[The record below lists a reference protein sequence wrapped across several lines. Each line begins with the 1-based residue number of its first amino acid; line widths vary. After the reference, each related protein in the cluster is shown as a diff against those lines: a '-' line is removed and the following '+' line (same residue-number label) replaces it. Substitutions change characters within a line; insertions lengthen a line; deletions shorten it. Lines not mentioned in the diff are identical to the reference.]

1 MKRSTF
7 TLVFYIKRKRLMK
20 NGEAPI
26 YVRITINGQ
35 RAEFGLK
42 RSIVSEEWDTARGRS
57 NKKTKDAI
65 NLNEY
70 IDEVWNRIHEVR
82 KQLEHEGKEIAAQE
96 IQDRY
101 LGKDTKRKKIL
112 ELYQE
117 HNDLLEERINKGV
130 AYGTWERHRTSRTH
144 FESFLTYKY
153 KKTDILTNLITKGML
168 EEYYHY
174 LVTVKNCANN
184 TSIKYLMNLSKIL
197 NIAVERGY
205 LKQNPYPQL
214 QYRKDE
220 VDKDFL
226 TEEELDKVM
235 KKEFTTDR
243 LTEIKDAF
251 VFSCLTGL
259 AFIDIKTLRKE
270 HLVTQHGEEWILKP
284 RHKSKVMSRIPLLP
298 GARKI
303 LDKYKPLADKT
314 GLLLPV
320 KTNQKM
326 NEYLKEIGDLSGLDK
341 DLTTHIARHTFA
353 TTVTLSNNVSI
364 ESVSKMLGHTNLAM
378 TQKYARILD
387 PKINREMASVAER
400 Y

>member
-1 MKRSTF
+1 
-7 TLVFYIKRKRLMK
+7 MK

-26 YVRITINGQ
+26 YIRITINSQ

-42 RSIVSEEWDTARGRS
+42 RSVLPDEWDPARGRCS
-57 NKKTKDAI
+57 KKTKETI
-65 NLNEY
+65 SLNEY

-82 KQLEHEGKEIAAQE
+82 KQLEHEGKEITALE
-96 IQDRY
+96 IQTRY

-117 HNDLLEERINKGV
+117 HNDLLEERIDKGV

-144 FESFLTYKY
+144 FESYLIYKY
-153 KKTDILTNLITKGML
+153 KKADILANLISKGIL

-184 TSIKYLMNLSKIL
+184 TTIKYLMNFSKIL
-197 NIAVERGY
+197 NIAVELGY

-214 QYRKDE
+214 RYRKDE

-226 TEEELDKVM
+226 TDEELDKVM
-235 KKEFTTDR
+235 NREFATDR
-243 LTEIKDAF
+243 LAEVRDAF

-270 HLVTQHGEEWILKP
+270 HLVKQQGEDWILKP
-284 RHKSKVMSRIPLLP
+284 RHKSKVISRIPLLP
-298 GARKI
+298 MARKI
-303 LDKYKPLADKT
+303 LDKYKPYADNT
-314 GLLLPV
+314 DFLLPV

-326 NEYLKEIGDLSGLDK
+326 NEYLKEIGDLSGIAK
-341 DLTTHIARHTFA
+341 NLTTHMARHTFA

-387 PKINREMASVAER
+387 KKINGEMATIAGK

>member
-1 MKRSTF
+1 MR
-7 TLVFYIKRKRLMK
+7 

-42 RSIVSEEWDTARGRS
+42 RTIHPDEWNPARGRAS
-57 NKKTKDAI
+57 KKTKEAI
-65 NLNEY
+65 YLNDY
-70 IDEVWNRIHEVR
+70 IEEVWSRIHEVR
-82 KQLEHEGKEIAAQE
+82 KQLEHEGKEVTAQE
-96 IQDRY
+96 VQGRY
-101 LGKDTKRKKIL
+101 LGRDTKRKKIL

-117 HNDLLEERINKGV
+117 HNNLLEERIDKGV
-130 AYGTWERHRTSRTH
+130 AFGTWERHRTSRTH
-144 FESFLTYKY
+144 FESFLLYKV
-153 KKTDILTNLITKGML
+153 KKADILANLISKSML
-168 EEYYHY
+168 EDYYHY

-184 TSIKYLMNLSKIL
+184 TAIKYLMNLSKIQ

-205 LKQNPYPQL
+205 LKQNPFPQL
-214 QYRKDE
+214 RLRKDE

-226 TEEELDKVM
+226 TDEELDKVM
-235 KKEFTTDR
+235 KKDFTTER
-243 LTEIKDAF
+243 LSEVRDAF

-259 AFIDIKTLRKE
+259 AFIDIKTLKKE
-270 HLVTQHGEEWILKP
+270 HLVSQQGEEWILKP
-284 RHKSKVMSRIPLLP
+284 RYKSKVISRIPLLP
-298 GARKI
+298 GAKKI
-303 LDKYKPLADKT
+303 LDKYIAYADKT
-314 GLLLPV
+314 GLLIPV

-326 NEYLKEIGDLSGLDK
+326 NEYLKEIGDLSGLTK
-341 DLTTHIARHTFA
+341 NLTTHIARHTFA

-387 PKINREMASVAER
+387 KKINGEMAAVAGK